1 PLIQLSKSSILFKTN
16 DVEFDRD
23 TRFINNHNKGLYY
36 MHLKPNSHYYYLNP
50 FAEVFLISNQKPSSA
65 GENPALIR
73 RTGPEVMKVYQWN
86 QEEGDFD
93 DVDVLND
100 GFDDFLRE
108 YNCENGIL
116 QDSQISFIDKERL
129 INLSQGNVTTR
140 GDDKG
145 WHKIDRLETFQ
156 VDANEKIKRLTYVY
170 DELSLEDRKKYLE
183 IIEEINLKILADE
196 NLLPESLSSFKNNCS
211 EVMFFNKGTSYDYK
225 YNLVT
230 KDGKRKATIAYTG
243 RNTKALA
250 RKTYDKLLDLFEEDN
265 QSRKM
270 VVVWYK
276 EGGSNIYNISSTKKP
291 DATDDSTNK
300 PNSIY

>member
-1 PLIQLSKSSILFKTN
+1 
-16 DVEFDRD
+16 
-23 TRFINNHNKGLYY
+23 
-36 MHLKPNSHYYYLNP
+36 MHLKPNIHYYFLNP

-65 GENPALIR
+65 GANPALIR
-73 RTGPEVMKVYQWN
+73 RTGPEVMKVYEWN
-86 QEEGDFD
+86 LEDSDFD
-93 DVDVLND
+93 DVDVLSD
-100 GFDDFLRE
+100 GFDDFLNE
-108 YNCENGIL
+108 YNCKNRIF
-116 QDSQISFIDKERL
+116 QDSEINFIDKERL
-129 INLSQGNVTTR
+129 INLSLGNVITKR
-140 GDDKG
+140 DDKG

-170 DELSLEDRKKYLE
+170 DELSLEDRKIYLE
-183 IIEEINLKILADE
+183 IIEDINSKILTDE

-230 KDGKRKATIAYTG
+230 NDGKRKATIAYTG

-291 DATDDSTNK
+291 DATDDSTTK
-300 PNSIY
+300 PNSIF